1 MRPVRWLSAAAALCS
16 VAVVGMTATS
26 TVAGSRAGSSTTA
39 ATAGQLAPPGC
50 SGLVLSAIVVG
61 SGTVD
66 GSGASELILGGPGAD
81 RIRGRGGDDCIVGGG
96 GNDDL
101 NGNGGS
107 DVCIGGPGVDT
118 FRSCSFSYQ

>member
-1 MRPVRWLSAAAALCS
+1 MRGMRAISVVAALCA

-26 TVAGSRAGSSTTA
+26 TVAGSRAGSSTVPA
-39 ATAGQLAPPGC
+39 SASQLAPLEC
-50 SGLVLSAIVVG
+50 AGLVLSAIVTG
-61 SGTVD
+61 AGAID
-66 GSGASELILGGPGAD
+66 GSGGSELILGSADAD

-107 DVCIGGPGVDT
+107 DVCIGGPGTDT
-118 FRSCSFSYQ
+118 FASCAFSYQ